1 MGNYSH
7 YKDGE
12 FIKYNDGKLGEK
24 AMVDVLKGTTGVEF
38 KAIQNLSGHGPD
50 GVYIDRSTNP
60 ATIYL
65 AEAKSSVHGADAA
78 KAPTGSAT
86 ARLDKWIADYEAGK
100 YANAGS
106 EGIDTLRELKLLR
119 DADIPAPVKGIW
131 VQVEVP
137 KFNSSSVE
145 GLNAIINVW

>member
-1 MGNYSH
+1 M
-7 YKDGE
+7 K
-12 FIKYNDGKLGEK
+12 
-24 AMVDVLKGTTGVEF
+24 DVLQSAIRKNF

-60 ATIYL
+60 AIIYL

-86 ARLDKWIADYEAGK
+86 DRLDKWIADYKAGR
-100 YANAGS
+100 YDNADS
-106 EGIDTLRELKLLR
+106 ESRNMLRELEMLR
-119 DADIPAPVKGIW
+119 RVDTALVKGIW

-145 GLNAIINVW
+145 GLSAIINVW

>member
-1 MGNYSH
+1 M
-7 YKDGE
+7 
-12 FIKYNDGKLGEK
+12 
-24 AMVDVLKGTTGVEF
+24 
-38 KAIQNLSGHGPD
+38 
-50 GVYIDRSTNP
+50 
-60 ATIYL
+60 
-65 AEAKSSVHGADAA
+65 HGADAA